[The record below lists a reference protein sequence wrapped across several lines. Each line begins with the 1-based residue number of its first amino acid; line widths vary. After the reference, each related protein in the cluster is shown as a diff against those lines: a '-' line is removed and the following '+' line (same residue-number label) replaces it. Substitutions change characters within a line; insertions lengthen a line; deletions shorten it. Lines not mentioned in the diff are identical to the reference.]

1 MNSLMKALQRERE
14 IKEFWDM
21 RMREIK
27 EREDDDKYWPIV
39 IDEQEKER
47 KIRDFSVEDDLKS
60 FIYE

>member
-47 KIRDFSVEDDLKS
+47 KIRDFTIEDDLKS

>member
-27 EREDDDKYWPIV
+27 EREDDDKYWPVV

-47 KIRDFSVEDDLKS
+47 KIRDFTIEDDLKS

>member
-27 EREDDDKYWPIV
+27 ERENDDKYWPVV

-47 KIRDFSVEDDLKS
+47 KIRDFTIEDDLKS

>member
-1 MNSLMKALQRERE
+1 MKALQRERE

-27 EREDDDKYWPIV
+27 ERENDDKYWPVV

-47 KIRDFSVEDDLKS
+47 KIRDFTIEDDLKS

>member
-47 KIRDFSVEDDLKS
+47 KIRDFSVEDDHKW